1 MQIPAGCFLYS
12 LLSGLVLSEE
22 KACAGCGAT
31 IAPDASYCH
40 KCGRPVSVQPA
51 VPQQG
56 SDHFRIGLLLIK
68 VGAVLSLFLPF
79 LTLVGVSTFVN
90 TGIFSAAGG
99 LFLGVFIGVIAIG
112 VVFALLA
119 FKCHNDIA
127 AGKKDRTIHA
137 IILGVIMFVGGSNIA
152 GALVGIGAY
161 LCHTSP
167 SNRQSTARSA

>member
-1 MQIPAGCFLYS
+1 M
-12 LLSGLVLSEE
+12 LSEE
-22 KACAGCGAT
+22 KVCAVCGAN

-40 KCGRPVSVQPA
+40 KCGRPVSIQPA
-51 VPQQG
+51 ALQQG
-56 SDHFRIGLLLIK
+56 SDHFRTGLLLIK

-79 LTLVGVSTFVN
+79 LTLVGVTTFVN
-90 TGIFSAAGG
+90 AGIFSAAGG

-119 FKCHNDIA
+119 FKFHNDIA

-167 SNRQSTARSA
+167 SNRQGSARPA

>member
-1 MQIPAGCFLYS
+1 M
-12 LLSGLVLSEE
+12 SEE

-40 KCGRPVSVQPA
+40 KCGRPVSVQPV